1 MTDLLVDFIAKLSSD
16 AEIAKKFKVDPQ
28 GAMEDFG
35 LSKADQ
41 QLLLK
46 GDKAA
51 IKKRLDDAG
60 SPFLIIGSIK

>member
-1 MTDLLVDFIAKLSSD
+1 MTDLLVDFIAKLSTD
-16 AEIAKKFKVDPQ
+16 AKIAKKYKADPE
-28 GAMEDFG
+28 GAMADFG

-60 SPFLIIGSIK
+60 SPYLIVTSTS

>member
-1 MTDLLVDFIAKLSSD
+1 MTDLLVDFIAKLSTD
-16 AEIAKKFKVDPQ
+16 ADIAKKYKADPE
-28 GAMEDFG
+28 ATMADFG

-51 IKKRLDDAG
+51 IQKRFDDAG
-60 SPFLIIGSIK
+60 SSLVFVNTPS